1 MKLRTAAGS
10 EIELDKKQIDDF
22 KAQVR
27 GGVLLPGEPEYEEAR
42 SVWNACVDRR
52 PGLIVRCLGTQ
63 DVIAAVKFARAHRV
77 SLSIKGGGH
86 NIAGLAVR
94 DGAVMLDMSRARG
107 VWVDPVARVARAQAG
122 CLLGDA
128 GPLTQRDLTRLTLMD
143 KVAVNRA
150 CKVLEERGLAYR
162 RPNEL
167 DGRSHHLDLTES
179 GTRMRD
185 EIMPLALEM
194 ERRLFS
200 TFAREEVDQ
209 FRSLLERVRGEVKDL
224 DADDIDSANFGVE

>member
-1 MKLRTAAGS
+1 MTQKTPLS
-10 EIELDKKQIDDF
+10 EF
-22 KAQVR
+22 
-27 GGVLLPGEPEYEEAR
+27 LPY
-42 SVWNACVDRR
+42 
-52 PGLIVRCLGTQ
+52 Q
-63 DVIAAVKFARAHRV
+63 
-77 SLSIKGGGH
+77 LSITSNAVSGR
-86 NIAGLAVR
+86 IALEYRQRFGLSVPEWRVMAV
-94 DGAVMLDMSRARG
+94 
-107 VWVDPVARVARAQAG
+107 
-122 CLLGDA
+122 LGDA

-167 DGRSHHLDLTES
+167 DGRSHHLDLTEE
-179 GTRMRD
+179 GVRMRD

-200 TFAREEVDQ
+200 SFAPEEVAQ
-209 FRSLLERVRGEVKDL
+209 FRSLLDRVRGEVKDL